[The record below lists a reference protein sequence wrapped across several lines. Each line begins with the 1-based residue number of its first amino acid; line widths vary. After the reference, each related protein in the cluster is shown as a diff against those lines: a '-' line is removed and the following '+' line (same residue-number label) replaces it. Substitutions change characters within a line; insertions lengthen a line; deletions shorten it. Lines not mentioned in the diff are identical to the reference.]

1 MTQTLTIQ
9 IKNSGALKSLN
20 SLGER
25 HFIKIVDDSHA
36 GSPALP
42 GGPLSLKA
50 YRNWIMDAE
59 NAPMMDL
66 KEAKAK
72 WISKRKQLQ
81 NLSR

>member
-1 MTQTLTIQ
+1 MTQTRTIQ
-9 IKNSGALKSLN
+9 IKNSGALKALN
-20 SLGER
+20 SLDER
-25 HFIKIVDDSHA
+25 HFIKIADGSHA
-36 GSPALP
+36 DSPTLP

-50 YRNWIMDAE
+50 YRNWIADAE
-59 NAPMMDL
+59 HTPIMDL